1 MMLDSFRGSKE
12 ANMFKKLFGAAAMA
26 AVVCAVAPAVV
37 VVPAATA
44 KTVGCSSE
52 NLEKAELAT
61 EAMADGAG
69 KTAAHK
75 EVTQAQEALLNGK
88 MDACATHLSKAMQA
102 GTMNQAPYGATM
114 NQAPTEATSQAPSQS
129 QWNWQPV
136 KPAL

>member
-26 AVVCAVAPAVV
+26 AVACAVVPAVV
-37 VVPAATA
+37 VVPASTA

-52 NLEKAELAT
+52 NLEKTEFAT
-61 EAMADGAG
+61 EAMANGPG

-75 EVTQAQEALLNGK
+75 EVAQAQEALLSGNMG
-88 MDACATHLSKAMQA
+88 ACATHLSRATQA
-102 GTMNQAPYGATM
+102 GAMNQV
-114 NQAPTEATSQAPSQS
+114 PTETTTQAPSHS